1 MSLIGSVR
9 TIHIETFN
17 GSRTVS
23 TGSSQETGWKFQRN
37 SFTSGATDT
46 DSALGEAMN
55 KGTGKGKDK
64 GKEQG
69 KVKERE
75 MAKVKVSTQGSSPIP
90 ASPMNPVAGATEEY
104 ATPTREMESATMKN
118 CPHAHL
124 SQ

>member
-1 MSLIGSVR
+1 MR

-90 ASPMNPVAGATEEY
+90 ASPMHPVAGATEEY